1 MNIITKAEAANLI
14 NRQRVTGKTFGVEF
28 IKKDKSLRKMSCR
41 FGVKKHLVS
50 NKPATTA
57 HIPKYVVV
65 FEMKGESKP
74 AYRNVNLNTVKAVTI
89 DGNRYTVH

>member
-1 MNIITKAEAANLI
+1 MDVITKAEAANLI
-14 NRQRVTGKTFGVEF
+14 SRQRVTGQVFGVEF
-28 IKKDKSLRKMSCR
+28 IKKDNTLRKMSCR

-65 FEMKGESKP
+65 FEMKGDSKP
-74 AYRNVNLNTVKAVTI
+74 LYRNVNLNTVQAVTI
-89 DGNRYTVH
+89 DGKRFTVQ